1 MTSLFETSAPLRQGW
16 PSAHFFPCTS
26 VAFVSCYVYSPRAV
40 GAMGEAARLLCARV
54 KASDPVWL
62 ARYAG
67 SVSRATCRDRELEA
81 LFSRSAVLV
90 PVPGSAISRDG
101 VWAAERLAYAL
112 RAVGL
117 GQGVWT
123 ALRRQVAVRKSATA
137 PAGVRPSVRE
147 HFESLAVDRSSGT
160 AARIVLVDDVITK
173 GRTLLAA
180 AARLQVECP
189 NADIRAFALI
199 RTVGFVL
206 RLTQL
211 EELCH
216 GVVRWAG
223 GDARRSP

>member
-16 PSAHFFPCTS
+16 LSAHAFPCTS
-26 VAFVSCYVYSPRAV
+26 LAFVSCYVYSPRAV

-62 ARYAG
+62 PRYAG
-67 SVSRATCRDRELEA
+67 RVCRATCRDRELAA
-81 LFSRSAVLV
+81 LFSRGAVLV
-90 PVPGSAISRDG
+90 PVPGSAMTTDG
-101 VWAAERLAYAL
+101 SWAAERLARAL
-112 RAVGL
+112 QAVGL
-117 GQGVWT
+117 GQAVWP

-137 PAGVRPSVRE
+137 AVGARPSVRE
-147 HFESLAVDRSSGT
+147 HYESLAVVRSSGA

-180 AARLQVECP
+180 AARLQGECP

-199 RTVGFVL
+199 RTSGFVP
-206 RLTQL
+206 RLTQFQ
-211 EELCH
+211 ELCH

-223 GDARRSP
+223 GDARREP